1 MLSGVWT
8 CVVLNWNG
16 CCLELERILFL
27 ELERML
33 SGVGTYLF
41 RSLAVSRGVRLE
53 YHYYEHSK

>member
-27 ELERML
+27 DWNRCCPELERIFF
-33 SGVGTYLF
+33 GV
-41 RSLAVSRGVRLE
+41 SPCLE
-53 YHYYEHSK
+53 VFV